1 MVGHAMNVMMMKK
14 TMALIFVFMAN
25 MVLLAHAVVPHH
37 HHTPVDV
44 CLAAD
49 VIAADHEGVTND
61 PHASHDHSSTLEC
74 IIGDVIIR
82 GADDKSGLVLWEYH
96 PLSDFD
102 FILPQT
108 VFFVAAVQER
118 ECLTVPFRESLPS
131 VFICRA
137 FGLRAPPFTI
147 IPLG

>member
-49 VIAADHEGVTND
+49 VIAADHGELADD
-61 PHASHDHSSTLEC
+61 PHASHDHGSTLEC
-74 IIGDVIIR
+74 IIGDVIVR
-82 GADDKSGLVLWEYH
+82 GADDRLVFALWKCH
-96 PLSDFD
+96 HLPDFE
-102 FILPQT
+102 FIIPQT
-108 VFFVAAVQER
+108 VSLVADVQEH
-118 ECLTVPFRESLPS
+118 EHLTVPSREALPS

-137 FGLRAPPFTI
+137 FGLRAPPFTV
-147 IPLG
+147 IPWC